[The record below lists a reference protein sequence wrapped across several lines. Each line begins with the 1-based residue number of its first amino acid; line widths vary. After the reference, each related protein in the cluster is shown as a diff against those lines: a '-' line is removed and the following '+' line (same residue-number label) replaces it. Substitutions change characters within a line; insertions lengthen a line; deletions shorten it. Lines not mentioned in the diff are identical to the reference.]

1 MEVQKKAEIQETI
14 FTISYDAKGDLA
26 SHTIDARDLGKAII
40 GMSDLITRAA
50 DIVSNGSSEADL
62 KVIAPA
68 KEGSLEIVF
77 ALLADPVTTVAVLK
91 SIGIGAGAV
100 VVGAASAI
108 GIMDRVKDKKIDR
121 VVIDKATQTA
131 TVYIGEEQIQTT
143 DKVAQLVA
151 SRDIRQAL
159 HNVIQAPLAGR
170 EDASIK
176 FETDGVVV
184 KLDDQEIR
192 NFTPIRT
199 DVLDKEEKR
208 DFQKVVQFT
217 KINFKGRRG
226 WQILSN
232 DGQEYGVTIKDADFL
247 NKISANEEQFQK
259 GKSYTVQIEQTDI
272 TTVSGTSTRYA
283 ILRVINE
290 INP

>member
-1 MEVQKKAEIQETI
+1 MEVQKQPDIQETV

-26 SHTIDARDLGKAII
+26 SHTIDARDLGMAII
-40 GMSDLITRAA
+40 GMNDLITKAA

-62 KVIAPA
+62 KVVAPA

-91 SIGIGAGAV
+91 SIGIGAGAIV
-100 VVGAASAI
+100 AGAASAI

-121 VVIDKATQTA
+121 VIIDKATNTA
-131 TVYIGEEQIQTT
+131 TVYVGDEQIQTS

-151 SRDIRQAL
+151 SREIRQAL

-176 FETDGVVV
+176 FEAEGVTV

-192 NFTPIRT
+192 NFTPIRA
-199 DVLDKEEKR
+199 DIVDKEEKR
-208 DFQKVVQFT
+208 EFQKVVQFT
-217 KINFKGRRG
+217 KINFRGRRG
-226 WQILSN
+226 WQVLSN
-232 DGQEYGVTIKDADFL
+232 DGQEYGVTIRDADFL
-247 NKISANEEQFQK
+247 NKISSNEEQFQK
-259 GKSYTVQIEQTDI
+259 DKSYTVQIEQTDI

-283 ILRVINE
+283 IVRVINE
-290 INP
+290 FNP